1 MSNLF
6 NFNYESAPV
15 LHLNGD
21 ESRFVNIWGQGGKV
35 VHTGKKGY
43 KMISTESLSM
53 VGDSLADRGLL
64 VKPFIHKNGEVLGLN
79 IKLKGSHMT
88 AVGDKTYEALITCPN
103 NGTGQGY
110 LSLREV
116 RLICTNGLV
125 RSSVK
130 KMAVKIPHNISY
142 PQALQLAQNAIV
154 EFKTLIEEMNLLDK
168 GLNEKHLEPQD
179 VRFHLNKWFFYNELP
194 VDQKEGLS
202 FDEFRHLAALDEFH
216 KDHKFAPRY
225 YQLMAAY
232 NRELTYN
239 ESLGLSLSQ
248 YTVLGAVT
256 NYLSRRQE
264 DSKSSAPAEIQYLR
278 QQSKTNAIINQLV
291 KA

>member
-1 MSNLF
+1 MNLF
-6 NFNYESAPV
+6 NFDYQTKPV
-15 LHLNGD
+15 LDRNGD

-53 VGDSLADRGLL
+53 VGNSLIDRGLT

-116 RLICTNGLV
+116 RLVCTNGLV
-125 RSSVK
+125 RTSSK

-154 EFKTLIEEMNLLDK
+154 EFKTLIEEVNLFDK
-168 GLNEKHLEPQD
+168 GLNEKPLETQD
-179 VRFHLNKWFFYNELP
+179 VRYHLNKWFFYNELP

-202 FDEFRHLAALDEFH
+202 FDEFRRIAALDEFND
-216 KDHKFAPRY
+216 DHKFTPRY

-232 NRELTYN
+232 NRELDYN
-239 ESLGLSLSQ
+239 ETLGLGLTQ
-248 YTVLGAVT
+248 YTVLASVT

-264 DSKSSAPAEIQYLR
+264 DSKSSAPAEIQQLR
-278 QQSKTNAIINQLV
+278 QQKKTDAIISQLV

>member
-1 MSNLF
+1 MENLF
-6 NFNYESAPV
+6 GFNYESKPV
-15 LHLNGD
+15 LDRDGD

-53 VGDSLADRGLL
+53 VGNSLIDRSLT

-79 IKLKGSHMT
+79 IKLKGNHMT

-116 RLICTNGLV
+116 RLVCTNGLV
-125 RSSVK
+125 RTSIK

-154 EFKTLIEEMNLLDK
+154 EFKVLIEEMNVLDTK
-168 GLNEKHLEPQD
+168 LNEKHIETQD

-202 FDEFRHLAALDEFH
+202 FDEFRRMAALNEFH

-232 NRELTYN
+232 NQELAHN
-239 ESLGLSLSQ
+239 ETLGLELSQ
-248 YTVLGAVT
+248 YTVLASVT

-264 DSKSSAPAEIQYLR
+264 DSKSSAPVEIQCLR
-278 QQSKTNAIINQLV
+278 QQKKTDAIINQLV